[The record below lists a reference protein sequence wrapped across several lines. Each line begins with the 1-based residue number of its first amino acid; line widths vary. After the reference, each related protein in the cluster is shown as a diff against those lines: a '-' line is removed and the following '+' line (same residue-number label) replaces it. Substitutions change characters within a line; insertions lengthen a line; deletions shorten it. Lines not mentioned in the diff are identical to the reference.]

1 MGLNMVSRDRLMP
14 LDDDMSAEE
23 LSEWVKLGREYGE
36 IDFSK
41 VNPKAEPAKK
51 QKNDSQ
57 R

>member
-1 MGLNMVSRDRLMP
+1 MVSRDRLMP
-14 LDDDMSAEE
+14 LDDNMSAEE

-41 VNPKAEPAKK
+41 VNPKAEHEKK